1 MRNNKKAKGRLY
13 MTKFEKI
20 LKGAGIVIV
29 GIPFLLISL
38 IIILEIVGYFVNHI
52 ATDRQTK
59 ELRNVILQEIDDAKI
74 IDEYSETGNTSGT
87 GNHVDCLSRVSFSS
101 GKDLDTISE
110 ILDKRYDYWELKNE
124 NGIYIVTLNTSA
136 PFSDNIE
143 GH

>member
-1 MRNNKKAKGRLY
+1 MKTRRRRLVKKV
-13 MTKFEKI
+13 

-29 GIPFLLISL
+29 GGPLLLISL
-38 IIILEIVGYFVNHI
+38 IIILEIVGYAVNHI
-52 ATDRQTK
+52 TTDRQTK
-59 ELRNVILQEIDDAKI
+59 ELKTVILQEIDDAKI

-87 GNHVDCLSRVSFSS
+87 GNHVDCLSRISFSS
-101 GKDLDTISE
+101 GKDQETIFE